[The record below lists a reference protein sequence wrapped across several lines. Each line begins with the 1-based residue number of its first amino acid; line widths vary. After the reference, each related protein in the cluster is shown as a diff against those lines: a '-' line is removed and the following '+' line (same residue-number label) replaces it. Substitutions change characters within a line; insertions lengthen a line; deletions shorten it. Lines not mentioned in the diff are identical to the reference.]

1 MTYQDQLMN
10 QHLKRFEL
18 AILAHYEKPSLITSQ
33 ELSKSR
39 HELMD
44 FIKECKK
51 NA

>member
-1 MTYQDQLMN
+1 MTYQDQLMS

-18 AILAHYEKPSLITSQ
+18 AILEHYDKPSVATSQ

-39 HELMD
+39 HELMA
-44 FIKECKK
+44 FIKEAKS